1 MFEAAPDVLIIG
13 AGPVGLFTALTLA
26 RRGVRVQI
34 ADSAFWTCSHSYAL
48 ALHPRSLAL
57 LKESGLDVK
66 AKSKAFM
73 VDRIAVY
80 DGATRKAEIPL
91 GEGLAVLRQDA
102 IESLLENALS
112 EMGVNVQWRHEASD
126 LRQGEGHVKVRLDK
140 FEKES
145 RGYVIAHDEWTVAK
159 STELDVPWVIGA
171 DGYDSTVRRAI
182 GAGFTETGP
191 AQYYAVFEFKSGEPP
206 PHELRIA
213 LGENTTD
220 ALWPLPNGHLRWNF
234 QLPDYKDTHDLPG
247 PGYFM
252 SSRLRDHDPKPFE
265 IPVLEESTLRSLIA
279 QRAPW
284 FKGEITNISWRTVVR
299 FEHRQASQ
307 YGSGRMW
314 MAGDSAHLTGPVGV
328 LSMNL
333 GLVEG
338 YELAGII
345 ADGGKEQELQAFN
358 HRWSATWRQVHGM
371 DKGLPLASGDDPWVA
386 SHVERIL
393 PCLPGW
399 GKELAAIASNLAVTA

>member
-1 MFEAAPDVLIIG
+1 MFEVAPDVLIIG

-34 ADSAFWTCSHSYAL
+34 ADTALWTCAHSYAL
-48 ALHPRSLAL
+48 ALHPQTLTL
-57 LKESGLDVK
+57 MKEAGVDVN
-66 AKSKAFM
+66 AEGKAFM
-73 VDRIAVY
+73 VKRIAIY
-80 DGATRKAEIPL
+80 EGETRKAEVPL

-102 IESLLENALS
+102 IESQLEKALNDA
-112 EMGVNVQWRHEASD
+112 GVDVQWRHEASD
-126 LRQGEGHVKVRLDK
+126 LRAGEDHVKVRLDK
-140 FEKES
+140 FEKDS
-145 RGYVIAHDEWTVAK
+145 CGYVIAHEEWMVAK

-171 DGYDSTVRRAI
+171 DGYDSTVRRAL
-182 GAGFTETGP
+182 GAGFPETGP
-191 AQYYAVFEFKSGEPP
+191 AEYYAVVEFKSNEPP

-213 LGENTTD
+213 LGEHTTD
-220 ALWPLPNGHLRWNF
+220 ALWPLPNGNMRWSF
-234 QLPDYKDTHDLPG
+234 QLPDYKDAHELPG
-247 PGYFM
+247 PGYFLT
-252 SSRLRDHDPKPFE
+252 SRLRDRDPKPFE

-284 FKGEITNISWRTVVR
+284 FKGEIGNISWRTVVR

-314 MAGDSAHLTGPVGV
+314 LAGDAAHLTGPVGV

-338 YELAGII
+338 YELAEII

-371 DKGLPLASGDDPWVA
+371 DKGVPLASGADPWIA
-386 SHVERIL
+386 AHLERIL

-399 GKELAAIASNLAVTA
+399 GSELTAIASNLIVMA